1 MVRLT
6 CDGRGGVLEVEVS
19 DTHEQGPVPK
29 APTSE
34 DAEGRGPLLVEA
46 LADRWGTRERRGP
59 GKTVW
64 ARITGAR

>member
-1 MVRLT
+1 M
-6 CDGRGGVLEVEVS
+6 S
-19 DTHEQGPVPK
+19 DTHEQCPVPK

-46 LADRWGTRERRGP
+46 PADRWGIRERRGP